1 MTIGFKLGPAKAQA
15 CLITCSMI
23 NDSATMK
30 LPLIATTFFVLSTL
44 LPYSVQAATPITHVA
59 IYRGPAG
66 CKDCSENVK
75 AALLRVRPDAQVDFV
90 GADEAID
97 ITPQNLARYDLY
109 VQPGGGQDIPAAL
122 DSFGDA
128 RVDAIREYVA
138 RGGRY
143 LGLCMGAYLADD
155 SNFGLIPQDLD
166 SEAGRPGFE
175 VAGIEDAAV
184 RVVWDGKPDRVFY
197 QDGPY
202 LAKPDAALSSTT
214 IATYRNGDVAAA
226 RYTYQKGVVVLSG
239 PHPEASRDWFEN
251 ADIALSEMPRGE
263 LFGSLVQS
271 IEVGR

>member
-1 MTIGFKLGPAKAQA
+1 
-15 CLITCSMI
+15 
-23 NDSATMK
+23 MK
-30 LPLIATTFFVLSTL
+30 LPAIAAAFFALATVQS
-44 LPYSVQAATPITHVA
+44 PWAQAATPITHVA

-66 CKDCSENVK
+66 CDDCSENVK
-75 AALLRVRPDAQVDFV
+75 NALLRLSPNYQIDFV

-128 RVDAIREYVA
+128 RVDAIRDYVA
-138 RGGRY
+138 KGGRY
-143 LGLCMGAYLADD
+143 LGLCMGAYLADN

-175 VAGIEDAAV
+175 VRGIEDAAV
-184 RVVWDGKPDRVFY
+184 RVVWDGKPDNVFY

-202 LAKPDAALSSTT
+202 FPKADGHAPYTV

-226 RYTYQKGVVVLSG
+226 QYRYEKGVVVLSG
-239 PHPEASRDWFEN
+239 PHPEAGKEWFEN
-251 ADIALSEMPRGE
+251 AGIAVSEMPRGE
-263 LFGSLVQS
+263 LFGVLV
-271 IEVGR
+271 EKTER